1 MCAAAA
7 AAIPPDEEEPSISR
21 FQSLIANTVS
31 AGRRFRSLL
40 PKPSGF
46 RPTRSVAADGGDM
59 WVRSR
64 ATREE
69 LKDIVAAAT
78 SKGVPEPIM
87 TQFFISRAWLWAQ
100 WRSTIV
106 SAVLPR
112 EVLYNICLGTAALL
126 FLYAPGPSAAWRQ
139 GLVPALDGVHQV
151 WLIASSIVTFT
162 ISFFLSQAYAVWR
175 QVYSISRRVQGRL
188 NDLGLLC
195 AASAARDENGNFTPT
210 SLRLLETISRYIRL
224 FNVLLY
230 ASVSTRFA
238 PLLTPAGLELLV
250 ESGELTGEERELLL
264 NLGISHNTV
273 TTWLWAACSNGLQDG
288 RLPGAGAAAAHFRAV
303 DGPQRE
309 EVATTSSKG
318 SKDSSKRA
326 GKVQSWFDTRG
337 PLAKT
342 QTALRPPSPP
352 PADEYGRE
360 DSADS
365 PPVPPAPIPQYKAAP
380 TVIQLVFEEK
390 FLELRRTYAMIAD
403 DLSGRMPLAYTQ
415 LVQILVDML
424 VISTPFALIPVLG
437 TYGVL
442 IGTAV
447 ITFFYSSVLNLA
459 KVFLDPFDNES

>member
-1 MCAAAA
+1 M
-7 AAIPPDEEEPSISR
+7 SR

-250 ESGELTGEERELLL
+250 ESGELTGEEELLL
-264 NLGISHNTV
+264 NGYQPQHGDHLVVGRV
-273 TTWLWAACSNGLQDG
+273 LKRAAGWAAARCGRRRRALPRGRRPAARGGRHHQQQRQQRQQQEDGQGAVVVRYQRPIGEDANG
-288 RLPGAGAAAAHFRAV
+288 
-303 DGPQRE
+303 
-309 EVATTSSKG
+309 
-318 SKDSSKRA
+318 
-326 GKVQSWFDTRG
+326 
-337 PLAKT
+337 
-342 QTALRPPSPP
+342 PP
-352 PADEYGRE
+352 PAEPTTRRRVRAGGFCRAARTAR
-360 DSADS
+360 AD
-365 PPVPPAPIPQYKAAP
+365 PQYKAAP

-403 DLSGRMPLAYTQ
+403 ELSGRMPLAYTQ

>member
-1 MCAAAA
+1 MMVPTRARMFVFLAALLPLANAFHQPPILTAAPLRIKPPLPLMCAAAA

-195 AASAARDENGNFTPT
+195 AASAAP
-210 SLRLLETISRYIRL
+210 
-224 FNVLLY
+224 
-230 ASVSTRFA
+230 
-238 PLLTPAGLELLV
+238 PAGDDQPLHSALQRLALCV
-250 ESGELTGEERELLL
+250 RVDALR
-264 NLGISHNTV
+264 
-273 TTWLWAACSNGLQDG
+273 AAPHACG
-288 RLPGAGAAAAHFRAV
+288 PGAPRQLGYQPQHGHHLVVGRVLKRAAGRAAA
-303 DGPQRE
+303 GCE
-309 EVATTSSKG
+309 
-318 SKDSSKRA
+318 
-326 GKVQSWFDTRG
+326 
-337 PLAKT
+337 
-342 QTALRPPSPP
+342 
-352 PADEYGRE
+352 
-360 DSADS
+360 
-365 PPVPPAPIPQYKAAP
+365 
-380 TVIQLVFEEK
+380 
-390 FLELRRTYAMIAD
+390 
-403 DLSGRMPLAYTQ
+403 
-415 LVQILVDML
+415 
-424 VISTPFALIPVLG
+424 
-437 TYGVL
+437 
-442 IGTAV
+442 
-447 ITFFYSSVLNLA
+447 
-459 KVFLDPFDNES
+459 